1 MEVPRVNDAVGMCGL
16 GWILSCEEGEPMSFE
31 KTFDDPGLTFKR
43 PAQVL
48 QSNDLSWEQKI
59 KILRQWEYDVRELQ
73 VAEEE
78 SMSGGPEP
86 VTLAEVREAL
96 RTLGVVGD
104 PDSSGP
110 TKQGG
115 GI

>member
-1 MEVPRVNDAVGMCGL
+1 MDV
-16 GWILSCEEGEPMSFE
+16 E
-31 KTFDDPGLTFKR
+31 KQIDDPSLVYKT

-48 QSNDLSWEQKI
+48 QDNNLSWEQKI

-78 SMSGGPEP
+78 SMTGAQP
-86 VTLAEVREAL
+86 VSLAEVRDAL
-96 RTLGVVGD
+96 RALGVVGD
-104 PDSSGP
+104 PDQSGP

-115 GI
+115 GV

>member
-1 MEVPRVNDAVGMCGL
+1 MD
-16 GWILSCEEGEPMSFE
+16 EEKQIGNPSVF
-31 KTFDDPGLTFKR
+31 FKR

-48 QSNDLSWEQKI
+48 QNNDLSWEQKI

-78 SMSGGPEP
+78 SMTGPQP
-86 VTLAEVREAL
+86 VSLAEVRDAL
-96 RTLGVVGD
+96 RALGVVGD
-104 PDSSGP
+104 PDQSGP

-115 GI
+115 GL

>member
-1 MEVPRVNDAVGMCGL
+1 MDL
-16 GWILSCEEGEPMSFE
+16 E
-31 KTFDDPGLTFKR
+31 KTVKDPGLTFKR

-48 QSNDLSWEQKI
+48 QSKDLSWEQKI
-59 KILRQWEYDVRELQ
+59 KILRQWEFDVRELQ

-78 SMSGGPEP
+78 SMTGPQP

-96 RTLGVVGD
+96 RALGVVGN
-104 PDSSGP
+104 PDQSAP

-115 GI
+115 GV